1 MTSEL
6 TVEASSDTS
15 GPQKVWGI
23 HNGIVILAAV
33 GLLALSILL
42 ELLQRTQVLEGAPVW
57 AFRVLGQVS
66 WALVIGAGAVIGMLV
81 GTRILQAHVSTRGA
95 KLLAVWGVVAIAVGM
110 VSQALLVSTV
120 LQPDQAGTAMRFLSQ
135 FLGQL
140 LSSVQ
145 VFVNIGAV
153 MIALAFV
160 ARLRH

>member
-6 TVEASSDTS
+6 TFEASSETS
-15 GPQKVWGI
+15 GSQKVWGL
-23 HNGIVILAAV
+23 HNGMVVLAAV
-33 GLLALSILL
+33 GLLVMSMLL
-42 ELLQRTQVLEGAPVW
+42 GLLQRTQLLDGAPVW
-57 AFRVLGQVS
+57 AFRFLGQIS
-66 WALVIGAGAVIGMLV
+66 WALVVGAGAVIGMLV

-95 KLLAVWGVVAIAVGM
+95 KLLALWGVVAIAVGM
-110 VSQALLVSTV
+110 VSQALLVSTA
-120 LQPDQAGTAMRFLSQ
+120 LQPDEAGNGMRFLSQ

-145 VFVNIGAV
+145 VLVNIGAV